1 MKKNRFLTAILCM
14 GLVIGT
20 VAMPV
25 QAAPK
30 AGFVATEEGTK
41 WQNSDGT
48 WAINTWIEA
57 N

>member
-14 GLVIGT
+14 GLVFGT

-30 AGFVATEEGTK
+30 GGFVATEEGTK
-41 WQNSDGT
+41 WQNSDGSL
-48 WAINTWIEA
+48 AINT
-57 N
+57 